1 VAHAPMHAQA
11 APEPVRMELPAA
23 HQAASLMRDEV
34 QITPTQ
40 PRQAPVYQP
49 APAPQPEPQMP
60 MNAGPFI
67 PPSPAVVR
75 APRMPRVQ
83 DLPMPAQNQIRA
95 SRGEEPVQQV
105 TPDAK
110 RTSLLRRLA
119 TVGFGGR
126 REDEAGHPAQAPAPA
141 AHAPQPA
148 PRPMPQ
154 APLQQAH
161 LHQAPMQQA
170 PMQHHAAPAPRQA
183 APQAYAPQGY
193 APQPQGYR
201 PAQGNLDAQGRAVPA
216 GNRMMDDDQLEIPAF
231 LRRQAN

>member
-1 VAHAPMHAQA
+1 
-11 APEPVRMELPAA
+11 MELPGA
-23 HQAASLMRDEV
+23 HQAAGLMRDEV

-40 PRQAPVYQP
+40 PRQAPVYEP

-126 REDEAGHPAQAPAPA
+126 REDEAGHPAQAPAQAHAPAHLPVHAPA

-148 PRPMPQ
+148 PRPM
-154 APLQQAH
+154 A
-161 LHQAPMQQA
+161 QAPMQQA
-170 PMQHHAAPAPRQA
+170 PMQHAPAPRQA

-201 PAQGNLDAQGRAVPA
+201 PAQGNLDAQGRTVPA